1 MWIKSP
7 FSDQA
12 KKRLKQ
18 EKDRVFKVIE
28 AKDDDADISLS
39 WELRHLKLAF
49 RPKLSFSHCIKLIK
63 QR

>member
-1 MWIKSP
+1 MILGYCNAPLMQIKSP

-28 AKDDDADISLS
+28 TKDDNADISLS
-39 WELRHLKLAF
+39 
-49 RPKLSFSHCIKLIK
+49 
-63 QR
+63 